1 MEHDTSGAGGGANL
15 HHPVLTSASQLS
27 PPLLSAVIISTESIE
42 QVAHLK
48 SLPAGAAQV
57 WSYSDNLAESKWRN
71 SMPQRLALDG
81 FRFAV
86 LCIMSSGLLAV
97 VSRAQDVP
105 VAAISKEDSSFKF
118 AVKSSIPVSGTF
130 DKWDATITFTSPDV
144 TTAVLD
150 IRIQADS
157 VNTGSGLK
165 DKTMKGKDYFDVK
178 HDPLI
183 TFHSTKITQTGP
195 VSFDVDGDFTIH
207 GVTKSEKLT
216 LVLTVKDKE
225 EAEVK
230 GTMFFDR
237 KDYGMDKNIPFVTVA
252 DRIEVID
259 DLKVKKVSGPPLV
272 FRQGLPGVI
281 KQ

>member
-1 MEHDTSGAGGGANL
+1 M
-15 HHPVLTSASQLS
+15 
-27 PPLLSAVIISTESIE
+27 
-42 QVAHLK
+42 
-48 SLPAGAAQV
+48 
-57 WSYSDNLAESKWRN
+57 
-71 SMPQRLALDG
+71 
-81 FRFAV
+81 
-86 LCIMSSGLLAV
+86 

-105 VAAISKEDSSFKF
+105 VAVISKEESSFKF
-118 AVKSSIPVSGTF
+118 AVKSSIPVAGTF
-130 DKWDATITFTSPDV
+130 EKWDATLTFGSADV

-150 IRIQADS
+150 IKIQADS
-157 VNTGSGLK
+157 VNTGSGVK

-195 VSFDVDGDFTIH
+195 FTFDVDGDFTIH
-207 GVTKSEKLT
+207 GVTKPEKLK
-216 LVLTVKDKE
+216 LVLTVEGKE

-252 DRIEVID
+252 DRIEVFD
-259 DLKVKKVSGPPLV
+259 YLKVKKVSGPPLV
-272 FRQGLPGVI
+272 F

>member
-1 MEHDTSGAGGGANL
+1 
-15 HHPVLTSASQLS
+15 
-27 PPLLSAVIISTESIE
+27 
-42 QVAHLK
+42 
-48 SLPAGAAQV
+48 
-57 WSYSDNLAESKWRN
+57 
-71 SMPQRLALDG
+71 MPQKLALNG
-81 FRFAV
+81 IRFAV
-86 LCIMSSGLLAV
+86 LCIMTSGVLAL

-105 VAAISKEDSSFKF
+105 VAVISKEESSIKF
-118 AVKSSIPVSGTF
+118 FVKSSIPVAGTF
-130 DKWDATITFTSPDV
+130 DKWDATVTFTSPDV

-150 IRIQADS
+150 IKIQADS

-195 VSFDVDGDFTIH
+195 LTFDVDGDFTIH
-207 GVTKSEKLT
+207 GVTKSEKLS
-216 LVLTVKDKE
+216 LVLTVESKE
-225 EAEVK
+225 EAEIK

-237 KDYGMDKNIPFVTVA
+237 KEFGMDKNIPFVTVA

-259 DLKVKKVSGPPLV
+259 DLKVKKVSGPRLI
-272 FRQGLPGVI
+272 F

>member
-1 MEHDTSGAGGGANL
+1 
-15 HHPVLTSASQLS
+15 
-27 PPLLSAVIISTESIE
+27 
-42 QVAHLK
+42 
-48 SLPAGAAQV
+48 
-57 WSYSDNLAESKWRN
+57 
-71 SMPQRLALDG
+71 MPQRLAHNG
-81 FRFAV
+81 IRFAV
-86 LCIMSSGLLAV
+86 LYLMTSGVLAL

-105 VAAISKEDSSFKF
+105 VAAISKEESSVKF
-118 AVKSSIPVSGTF
+118 SVKSSIPVAGTF
-130 DKWDATITFTSPDV
+130 EKWDATLTFKSPDV

-150 IRIQADS
+150 IKIQADS

-195 VSFDVDGDFTIH
+195 LTFDVDGDFTIH
-207 GVTKSEKLT
+207 GVTKSEKLS
-216 LVLTVKDKE
+216 LVLSTRDKE

-237 KDYGMDKNIPFVTVA
+237 KDFGMEKNIPFVTVA

-272 FRQGLPGVI
+272 F

>member
-1 MEHDTSGAGGGANL
+1 MSR
-15 HHPVLTSASQLS
+15 
-27 PPLLSAVIISTESIE
+27 
-42 QVAHLK
+42 
-48 SLPAGAAQV
+48 
-57 WSYSDNLAESKWRN
+57 WLAFN
-71 SMPQRLALDG
+71 G
-81 FRFAV
+81 IRFAAV
-86 LCIMSSGLLAV
+86 CIMSSGLLAP
-97 VSRAQDVP
+97 VSRAQNVP
-105 VAAISKEDSSFKF
+105 VSVISKEESSFKF

-130 DKWDATITFTSPDV
+130 DKWEATITFTSPDV

-178 HDPLI
+178 HDPVI

-195 VSFDVDGDFTIH
+195 LTFDVDGDFTIH
-207 GVTKSEKLT
+207 GVTKSERLT
-216 LVLTVKDKE
+216 LVLTVEGKN

-272 FRQGLPGVI
+272 F

>member
-1 MEHDTSGAGGGANL
+1 
-15 HHPVLTSASQLS
+15 
-27 PPLLSAVIISTESIE
+27 
-42 QVAHLK
+42 
-48 SLPAGAAQV
+48 
-57 WSYSDNLAESKWRN
+57 
-71 SMPQRLALDG
+71 MPQKLALNG
-81 FRFAV
+81 IRFAV
-86 LCIMSSGLLAV
+86 LCIMTSGMLALV
-97 VSRAQDVP
+97 CRAQDVP
-105 VAAISKEDSSFKF
+105 VSVISKEESSFKF
-118 AVKSSIPVSGTF
+118 IVKSSIPVAGTF
-130 DKWDATITFTSPDV
+130 DKWDATVTFTSPDV

-150 IRIQADS
+150 IKIQADS

-195 VSFDVDGDFTIH
+195 LTFDVDGDFTIH

-216 LVLTVKDKE
+216 LVLISRDKE
-225 EAEVK
+225 EAEIK

-237 KDYGMDKNIPFVTVA
+237 KDFGMNKNIPFVTVA

-272 FRQGLPGVI
+272 L

>member
-1 MEHDTSGAGGGANL
+1 
-15 HHPVLTSASQLS
+15 
-27 PPLLSAVIISTESIE
+27 
-42 QVAHLK
+42 
-48 SLPAGAAQV
+48 
-57 WSYSDNLAESKWRN
+57 
-71 SMPQRLALDG
+71 MPQRLALNG
-81 FRFAV
+81 IRFAALCVMTSGV
-86 LCIMSSGLLAV
+86 LAL

-105 VAAISKEDSSFKF
+105 VSAISKEESSVKF
-118 AVKSSIPVSGTF
+118 FVKSSIPVAGTF
-130 DKWDATITFTSPDV
+130 EKWDATLTFKSPDV

-150 IRIQADS
+150 IKILADS

-195 VSFDVDGDFTIH
+195 LTFDVDGDFTIH
-207 GVTKSEKLT
+207 GVTKSEKLS
-216 LVLTVKDKE
+216 LVLTVEGKD

-272 FRQGLPGVI
+272 F

>member
-1 MEHDTSGAGGGANL
+1 MS
-15 HHPVLTSASQLS
+15 
-27 PPLLSAVIISTESIE
+27 
-42 QVAHLK
+42 
-48 SLPAGAAQV
+48 
-57 WSYSDNLAESKWRN
+57 
-71 SMPQRLALDG
+71 QRLALKCLCLC
-81 FRFAV
+81 V
-86 LCIMSSGLLAV
+86 LCVMTSG
-97 VSRAQDVP
+97 VSALVSQAQDVP
-105 VAAISKEDSSFKF
+105 VAAISKEESSFKF
-118 AVKSSIPVSGTF
+118 IVKSSIPVSGTF
-130 DKWDATITFTSPDV
+130 DKWDATLTFASADV

-150 IRIQADS
+150 IKIQADS

-165 DKTMKGKDYFDVK
+165 NKTMKGKDYFDVK

-195 VSFDVDGDFTIH
+195 VAFDVDGDFTIH
-207 GVTKSEKLT
+207 GVTKSETLT
-216 LVLTVKDKE
+216 LVVTVEDKE
-225 EAEVK
+225 DAEIK

-272 FRQGLPGVI
+272 F

>member
-1 MEHDTSGAGGGANL
+1 
-15 HHPVLTSASQLS
+15 
-27 PPLLSAVIISTESIE
+27 
-42 QVAHLK
+42 
-48 SLPAGAAQV
+48 
-57 WSYSDNLAESKWRN
+57 
-71 SMPQRLALDG
+71 MPQRLALNSI
-81 FRFAV
+81 RFAALCVMTSAV
-86 LCIMSSGLLAV
+86 LAL

-105 VAAISKEDSSFKF
+105 VAVISKEESSFKF
-118 AVKSSIPVSGTF
+118 SVKSSIPVAGTF
-130 DKWDATITFTSPDV
+130 EKWDATLTFTSPDV

-150 IRIQADS
+150 IKIQADS

-195 VSFDVDGDFTIH
+195 LTFDVDGDFTIH

-216 LVLTVKDKE
+216 LVLTVEDKE
-225 EAEVK
+225 EAEIK

-272 FRQGLPGVI
+272 F

>member
-1 MEHDTSGAGGGANL
+1 MPRRL
-15 HHPVLTSASQLS
+15 V
-27 PPLLSAVIISTESIE
+27 
-42 QVAHLK
+42 
-48 SLPAGAAQV
+48 
-57 WSYSDNLAESKWRN
+57 RN
-71 SMPQRLALDG
+71 RT
-81 FRFAV
+81 RFAI
-86 LCIMSSGLLAV
+86 LCLATFGAFTLI
-97 VSRAQDVP
+97 SPAQDVP
-105 VAAISKEDSSFKF
+105 VSAISKEESSVKF
-118 AVKSSIPVSGTF
+118 FVKSSIPVAGTF
-130 DKWDATITFTSPDV
+130 DKWDATLTFSSPDV

-150 IRIQADS
+150 IKIQADS

-195 VSFDVDGDFTIH
+195 LTFDVDGDFTIH
-207 GVTKSEKLT
+207 GVTKSEKLS
-216 LVLTVKDKE
+216 LVLTVEGKD

-259 DLKVKKVSGPPLV
+259 DLKVKKVSGPRLV
-272 FRQGLPGVI
+272 F

>member
-1 MEHDTSGAGGGANL
+1 M
-15 HHPVLTSASQLS
+15 TSA
-27 PPLLSAVIISTESIE
+27 V
-42 QVAHLK
+42 
-48 SLPAGAAQV
+48 
-57 WSYSDNLAESKWRN
+57 
-71 SMPQRLALDG
+71 LAL
-81 FRFAV
+81 A
-86 LCIMSSGLLAV
+86 C
-97 VSRAQDVP
+97 RAQDVP
-105 VAAISKEDSSFKF
+105 VAAISKEESSFKF
-118 AVKSSIPVSGTF
+118 FVKSSIPVAGTF
-130 DKWDATITFTSPDV
+130 EKWDATLTFTSPDV

-150 IRIQADS
+150 IKIQADS

-195 VSFDVDGDFTIH
+195 LTFDVDGDFTIH
-207 GVTKSEKLT
+207 GVTKSEKLS

-225 EAEVK
+225 EATVK

-272 FRQGLPGVI
+272 F